1 MKLGS
6 VLSFV
11 AIAFAVSGALSFLH
25 PWGNPRAVNP
35 AGSEVLSGSN
45 ISPDVRRLIETRC
58 ADCHS
63 NNTHWPVYSRL
74 SPASWL
80 VERDVQ
86 RGRASLNLSN
96 WQQYTPT
103 SQIELLTRIGSE
115 VRTGEMPPRQYLILH
130 HGARLNQSQ
139 QDLIY
144 AWARAE
150 RKRIKQEAAQQ
161 MNGGTQ

>member
-1 MKLGS
+1 MKIGS
-6 VLSFV
+6 VLAFV
-11 AIAFAVSGALSFLH
+11 AIAFALSGALSFLH
-25 PWGNPRAVNP
+25 PWGNPRAANP
-35 AGSEVLSGSN
+35 AGSEILSGSN
-45 ISPDVRRLIETRC
+45 IPPDVRRLIETRC

-86 RGRASLNLSN
+86 RGRASLNLSL
-96 WQQYTPT
+96 WQQYTT
-103 SQIELLTRIGSE
+103 SGQIELLTRIGSE

-130 HGARLNQSQ
+130 HGARLTQSQ

-150 RKRIKQEAAQQ
+150 RKRIKQQAAQQ
-161 MNGGTQ
+161 MDGGTQ